1 MRTSWP
7 PVRIRNGRTP
17 YAGPGAP
24 GADGST
30 TTPSTAENSVVP
42 HGIATSMPWW
52 KPCRPGQRGSGEYQG
67 DALQPKPIIT
77 RWAPR
82 NHGEVCQA
90 WSSV

>member
-1 MRTSWP
+1 
-7 PVRIRNGRTP
+7 
-17 YAGPGAP
+17 
-24 GADGST
+24 
-30 TTPSTAENSVVP
+30 VP